1 MTVPRTKSSERRR
14 VNMVVLRH
22 EQADI
27 DYKSGKG
34 IQNSKKEARCL
45 ASLAKCG

>member
-1 MTVPRTKSSERRR
+1 MTVSRTKSSERRR
-14 VNMVVLRH
+14 VNMVVPRH

-34 IQNSKKEARCL
+34 RENPKKEARCL
-45 ASLAKCG
+45 ASLAKDG